1 MPTIQALCSKAESI
15 CQIPRI
21 MKAACPAMWKLL
33 ELKGGLDGDPP
44 LSLQS
49 LRPSQKNST
58 KAMIQTQLETRNM
71 TECNIRGVGVQ
82 EAKERWKLS
91 QKVGP
96 GVGKISMAK
105 EQDYYPQNPRLLTQS
120 THC

>member
-1 MPTIQALCSKAESI
+1 
-15 CQIPRI
+15 
-21 MKAACPAMWKLL
+21 
-33 ELKGGLDGDPP
+33 
-44 LSLQS
+44 
-49 LRPSQKNST
+49 
-58 KAMIQTQLETRNM
+58 MIQTQLETRNM